1 MAKIQSGA
9 TSDLLTIDPT
19 SKAARVTLYD
29 STGRE
34 LFPKQTGSYMARI
47 ETRHTSA
54 AAAGV
59 TTWNFRGPTTLKAY
73 IRSIRGCV
81 AFDGTGLAA
90 SGTMRYGLY
99 RGTGAASPTGGAA
112 TAAIKKN
119 TTFGAS
125 TATSIRF
132 DVTGVGLTT
141 ASITYDTDPFY
152 VIGMP
157 AMQVQVAAPAT
168 SASAGGIVPF
178 NVVFHRA
185 GDPDS
190 DLVIGAD
197 EHFALRLQTVSSI
210 IGFGIYGSVEWDER

>member
-9 TSDLLTIDPT
+9 SADQLTIDPT

-34 LFPKQTGSYMARI
+34 LFAKQTGAYMARI

-54 AAAGV
+54 AAAGQTV
-59 TTWNFRGPTTLKAY
+59 WNFRGPPTLKAY

-90 SGTMRYGLY
+90 SGTMRFGLY
-99 RGTGAASPTGGAA
+99 RGTGSVDPTGGAA

-119 TTFGAS
+119 TAFGAA
-125 TATSIRF
+125 TAASIRF
-132 DVTGVGLTT
+132 DITGAGLTT
-141 ASITYDTDPFY
+141 TSITYDTDPFH
-152 VIGMP
+152 VFGMP
-157 AMQVQVAAPAT
+157 AMQVQVAAPTT
-168 SASAGGIVPF
+168 SASAGGILPF
-178 NVVFHRA
+178 SLVFHRA

-190 DLVIGAD
+190 DLVIGAN
-197 EHFALRLQTVSSI
+197 EHFAIRLQTVAAI